1 MSAIANITVF
11 DGAATPVSH
20 TLTAISVTRGDA
32 GKVVAEYR
40 EMLASLPVEA
50 QVRATLTLQ
59 QLKSGVWKEEV
70 RVVVPVMETVTNQ
83 NAAGY
88 TASPKVAY
96 EDQAVYQQFSHK
108 RSSITGRRLCRQ
120 ILVNVMNNVTTSVA
134 AATTGAVPELVD
146 QLVAPT

>member
-1 MSAIANITVF
+1 MSAIANLVAF

-20 TLTAISVTRGDA
+20 TLVPVSVTRKDD
-32 GKVVAEYR
+32 KVTAEYR
-40 EMLASLPVEA
+40 EMLTTIPVEA
-50 QVRATLTLQ
+50 QVRATVTLQ
-59 QLKSGVWKEEV
+59 QLKSGIRKEEV

-96 EDQAVYQQFSHK
+96 EDTAVYQQFSHK

-120 ILVNVMNNVTTSVA
+120 LCVNITNGITTTVTPT
-134 AATTGAVPELVD
+134 TTGPVPELVD

>member
-1 MSAIANITVF
+1 MSAIANLVIF

-20 TLTAISVTRGDA
+20 TLVPISVTRKDD
-32 GKVVAEYR
+32 KVVAEYR
-40 EMLASLPVEA
+40 EMLTTIPVEA

-59 QLKSGVWKEEV
+59 QLKSGIWKEEF

-96 EDQAVYQQFSHK
+96 EDSSIFTQFSHK
-108 RSSITGRRLCRQ
+108 RSTITGRRLCRQ
-120 ILVNVMNNVTTSVA
+120 LCVNGANGITTTVTPT
-134 AATTGAVPELVD
+134 TTGPVPELVD